1 MSDPRPT
8 DDVLAFLAT
17 VPLFQGA
24 PVRALEIVAGVVRPR
39 RFPTETVLFQE
50 GDAGDA
56 LYVLSAGL
64 VKLSKVDLGG
74 HEKTL
79 ALLQPPEFFG
89 EMALLGEATRSA
101 TAITLAPVT
110 AYLLFRDDFQRLMA
124 EYPTISLNL
133 TTTLAERLRG
143 MDDEAQVLSYKD
155 AQGRVAYVLLRLY
168 RAGVIEFEGGRA
180 LVRLTHQDLANLAGT
195 SRETVTRALKALEA
209 EGVIETRPKEVFL
222 VDPDGLEEVLHGIR

>member
-1 MSDPRPT
+1 MSDPTRTSDPT
-8 DDVLAFLAT
+8 AFLAT
-17 VPLFQGA
+17 VPLFHGA
-24 PVRALEIVAGVVRPR
+24 PARALAVAASVVRTR
-39 RFPTETVLFQE
+39 RFEPESVVFRE

-56 LYVLSAGL
+56 LYLLASGL

-89 EMALLGEATRSA
+89 EMALLGHATRSA
-101 TAITLAPVT
+101 TAVALSPVST
-110 AYLLFRDDFQRLMA
+110 FLLYRDDFQRLLTA
-124 EYPTISLNL
+124 YPTVNLNL
-133 TTTLAERLRG
+133 TTTLANRLRG

-155 AQGRVAYVLLRLY
+155 APGRVAYVLLRLY
-168 RAGVIEFEGGRA
+168 RSGVVELDEGGA

-209 EGVIETRPKEVFL
+209 EGVITTRPKEVTI
-222 VDPDGLEEVLHGIR
+222 VDAEGLEEVLHGVR